1 MDRNIVYPGAIP
13 LDTDLL
19 NTNRNAMVA
28 LGALI
33 GATLGK
39 TTVVDGLTVT
49 PASPAA
55 LAVVV
60 GPGSITQLS
69 PVDQNGYGSLP
80 ADVVD
85 SVMKMGVTLSA
96 TSFTLSAP
104 MVSGQSVNYLIQAA
118 FSEADVSP
126 VVLPYYN
133 AANPAQPFLGPANSG
148 APQATL
154 RQQSVQLQ
162 LKAGA
167 GGITGTQAT
176 PPVDSGWIGLAVVT
190 VNYGQTQILAAN
202 IALMPTNAMLPY
214 KLPDLRPGFA
224 NMQAFSSSGS
234 FIVPSGV
241 SRVRVK
247 VIGGG
252 GAGGTHASLPGGGGG
267 AGGQAVSIISGLVA
281 GSSIPVTV
289 GAAGIGPASPGN
301 GGNGGTS
308 SFGVFVSAT
317 GGMGGIGGTAA
328 ADPAGTIGGIGVG
341 GMVNYAG
348 SWGTDAISLFTRG
361 GDGGG
366 PGSGRGSTGLNPGM
380 AATGWGGGGGGGGG
394 SSAPDGTGTGGPGG
408 NGGSGIVIVEY

>member
-19 NTNRNAMVA
+19 STNRNAMVA

-39 TTVVDGLTVT
+39 TTVVDGLVVT

-69 PVDQNGYGSLP
+69 LVDQNGYGSLP
-80 ADVVD
+80 ADAAD
-85 SVMKMGVTLSA
+85 SVMKMGVNLAA

-104 MVSGQSVNYLIQAA
+104 AVSGQSVNYLIQAA

-148 APQATL
+148 AAQATL
-154 RQQSVQLQ
+154 RQQRVQLQ

-167 GGITGTQAT
+167 AGISGTQAT

-202 IALMPTNAMLPY
+202 IAAMPTNAVLPY

-224 NMQAFSSSGS
+224 SMQVFGTSGT

-252 GAGGTHASLPGGGGG
+252 GAGGTHATMPGGGGG
-267 AGGQAVSIISGLVA
+267 AGGQAVSIIPGFVA
-281 GSSIPVTV
+281 GTAVPVTV
-289 GAAGIGPASPGN
+289 GAAGVGSPTPGN

-317 GGMGGIGGTAA
+317 GGLGGIGGTAA
-328 ADPAGTIGGIGVG
+328 VNTAGAIGGIGVG
-341 GMVNYAG
+341 GIVNYAG
-348 SWGTDAISLFTRG
+348 GWGTDAIALFTRG

-366 PGSGRGSTGLNPGM
+366 PGNGRGSTGFNPGM
-380 AATGWGGGGGGGGG
+380 AATGWGGGGGGGG
-394 SSAPDGTGTGGPGG
+394 SSAPDGTGIGGQGG
-408 NGGSGIVIVEY
+408 NGGSGLVIVEY